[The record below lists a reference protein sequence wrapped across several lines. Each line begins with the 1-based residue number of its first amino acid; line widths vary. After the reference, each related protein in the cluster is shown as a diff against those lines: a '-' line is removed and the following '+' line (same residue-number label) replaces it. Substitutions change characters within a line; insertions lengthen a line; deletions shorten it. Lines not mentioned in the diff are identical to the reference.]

1 MRKSAPPRNLSRLR
15 ERTNDAQRRSG
26 EGTQHHPLRKRSAH
40 KRDAAATRAAILASA
55 RHAISAPGYDGAG
68 VREIAAGAGVTAML
82 VNRYFGN
89 KENLYAEAV
98 AATMENPIIL
108 RDANLAAPDRAQAM
122 AKALVAIT
130 TPGDVPLDGLTILLH
145 SAASKPAARIA
156 RAEIDKRNQKRLAT
170 SLTGPHAAERAAI
183 VFALVAGLQFMR
195 QSLELPALAKAAT
208 LAPLLTPLFEQLI
221 DPKPRQA

>member
-1 MRKSAPPRNLSRLR
+1 MKKPAPKAPPAHLPL
-15 ERTNDAQRRSG
+15 AGRSKKAKPFSG
-26 EGTQHHPLRKRSAH
+26 GGKPGGPH
-40 KRDAAATRAAILASA
+40 KRDATATRAAILASA
-55 RHAISAPGYDGAG
+55 RHAFSAQGYDGAG

-108 RDANLAAPDRAQAM
+108 SDANLRAPDRAQAM

-130 TPGDVPLDGLTILLH
+130 TPGDTPLDGLLILLH

-156 RAEIDKRNQKRLAT
+156 RDEIDKRNQKRLAT

-195 QSLELPALAKAAT
+195 QSLELPALTKATPTT
-208 LAPLLTPLFEQLI
+208 LTNLLTPLFEQLV
-221 DPKPRQA
+221 KP